1 MSTGFI
7 VLVSLNMFT
16 LILFSFISG
25 LVSIL
30 APCIW
35 PLLPI
40 VLSSSASGGKK
51 KPLGIVLGIVTSF
64 TLITLSISYII
75 KIFHFDAE
83 ILRFFAVFVIGIL
96 GLSLII
102 PSFGAKLEFLVSI
115 ISSKFSSVK
124 KFSKEGFGTGF
135 LVGLSLGIIWT
146 PCAGPILATVATL
159 ASTRAVNIQIIFVTL
174 SFMFGV
180 SIPLFV
186 LSILGARIFEKSKFL
201 NKYTSLI
208 QRIFGV
214 VMIITSVIILFNF
227 DKAIQAKLLDK
238 FPSYTYFLVR
248 LESGKS
254 VTSELDKIKSSGG
267 NKNIDKSKVNM
278 IFAENVKSSTLPKLG
293 IAPEFTGIYKWLNT
307 DQDLTMEKLKGK
319 VVLIDFWTYTC
330 INCIRT
336 LPHVVDW
343 YEKYK
348 DNGFVV
354 VGVHTPEFE
363 FEKKTKN
370 VQNAISQYKIGYPVS
385 QDNDYGTWSA
395 YGNRYWPAHYLVD
408 VNGVVRFVHFGE
420 GSYDETESAIVSLLN
435 EGGFS
440 VSKKSTAVKD
450 ESLSSNQTP
459 ETYLGS
465 TRAERQESSSQNL
478 PLNHFSLGGKWNVS
492 GEEATPTLGSNLSFN
507 FIANKVFLVITS
519 TSPGAKIKVF
529 LDGKVIE
536 SGVSGKDVQDGYI
549 KVDVSRLYE
558 LVDLKGNR
566 GTHILRLEFEN
577 SGVSLFAF
585 TFG

>member
-1 MSTGFI
+1 M
-7 VLVSLNMFT
+7 
-16 LILFSFISG
+16 
-25 LVSIL
+25 
-30 APCIW
+30 
-35 PLLPI
+35 
-40 VLSSSASGGKK
+40 
-51 KPLGIVLGIVTSF
+51 
-64 TLITLSISYII
+64 
-75 KIFHFDAE
+75 
-83 ILRFFAVFVIGIL
+83 
-96 GLSLII
+96 
-102 PSFGAKLEFLVSI
+102 
-115 ISSKFSSVK
+115 
-124 KFSKEGFGTGF
+124 
-135 LVGLSLGIIWT
+135 
-146 PCAGPILATVATL
+146 
-159 ASTRAVNIQIIFVTL
+159 
-174 SFMFGV
+174 
-180 SIPLFV
+180 
-186 LSILGARIFEKSKFL
+186 
-201 NKYTSLI
+201 
-208 QRIFGV
+208 
-214 VMIITSVIILFNF
+214 
-227 DKAIQAKLLDK
+227 
-238 FPSYTYFLVR
+238 
-248 LESGKS
+248 ESGKS

-267 NKNIDKSKVNM
+267 NKSIDKSKVNM

-336 LPHVVDW
+336 LPHAVDW

-363 FEKKTKN
+363 FEKKTEN
-370 VQNAISQYKIGYPVS
+370 VQNAISQYKITYPVA

-450 ESLSSNQTP
+450 EPLSSNQTP

-465 TRAERQESSSQNL
+465 TRAERQEPSSQSL

-492 GEEATPTLGSNLSFN
+492 GEEAIPALGSNLSFN
-507 FIANKVFLVITS
+507 FIANKVFLVITP

-577 SGVSLFAF
+577 SGVTLFAF